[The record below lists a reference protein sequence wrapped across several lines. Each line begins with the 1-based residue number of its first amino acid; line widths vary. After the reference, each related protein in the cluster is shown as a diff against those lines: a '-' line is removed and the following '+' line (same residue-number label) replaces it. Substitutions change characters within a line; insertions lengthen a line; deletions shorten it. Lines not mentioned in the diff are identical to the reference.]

1 MAKGASTTA
10 QTDDHH
16 ADAHSACPDCGTP
29 AQGKFCVDCGQEIHV
44 HRTLFHLGHELL
56 HGIMHFDGR
65 FWRTL
70 PLLVINPGRLTREW
84 IMGKR
89 TRYVS
94 PLAMFLCTLFV
105 MFMALSFAPPPSNV
119 VVNLPDQIAIEKGK
133 LAEAEADVVKAN
145 QAVKD
150 TAAIPG
156 ERPPVPGASGIAA
169 GEMAA
174 AQARVN
180 MIGQRVQYLETE
192 AREGRKDGLKP
203 GSWQAQIADLKF
215 DDADKPHS
223 LSGTVSKKLKNP
235 DLAVYKLQQTTYKFA
250 FLLVPLSIPFMALM
264 FLWRRQF
271 TLYDHGVFVL
281 YSLTF
286 MALLLMVAVVLRSV
300 FPGVPNIVSGVCLA
314 LAPVHIFAQL
324 KGTYNL
330 GVWGALWRTM
340 VLGVFCTMVISFFI
354 IAIIYL
360 GLGH

>member
-1 MAKGASTTA
+1 MTKGAAATA
-10 QTDDHH
+10 QPDSHDGDTHRV
-16 ADAHSACPDCGTP
+16 CPDCGSA
-29 AQGKFCVDCGQEIHV
+29 AQGRFCVDCGQEIHV
-44 HRTLFHLGHELL
+44 HRTLFHLAHELL
-56 HGIMHFDGR
+56 HGVMHFDGR

-70 PLLVINPGRLTREW
+70 PLLVVNPGKLTREW

-119 VVNLPDQIAIEKGK
+119 VVNLPDQIAIEKAR
-133 LAEAEADVVKAN
+133 LAEAENAVAEA
-145 QAVKD
+145 QATID
-150 TAAIPG
+150 AATD
-156 ERPPVPGASGIAA
+156 GAEAGIAA
-169 GEMAA
+169 GQMAA
-174 AQARVN
+174 AQ
-180 MIGQRVQYLETE
+180 QRVLRGEERLAYLETE

-203 GSWQAQIADLKF
+203 GSWQAQLADLKF

-250 FLLVPLSIPFMALM
+250 FLLVPLSIPFMALI
-264 FLWRRQF
+264 FLWRRQY

-286 MALLLMVAVVLRSV
+286 MALLLMVAMILGSV
-300 FPGVPNIVSGVCLA
+300 FSSAASVVAGLCMA

-324 KGTYNL
+324 KGTYSL

>member
-1 MAKGASTTA
+1 MAKAALIIEQADGS
-10 QTDDHH
+10 HS
-16 ADAHSACPDCGTP
+16 DAHSACPDCGAP
-29 AQGKFCVDCGQEIHV
+29 ARGKFCVDCGQEIHV
-44 HRTLFHLGHELL
+44 HRTLFNLGHELL
-56 HGIMHFDGR
+56 HGVMHFDGR

-70 PLLVINPGRLTREW
+70 PLLVANPGKLTREW
-84 IMGKR
+84 IAGKR

-119 VVNLPDQIAIEKGK
+119 VVNLPDQIAIEKARLVEAEK
-133 LAEAEADVVKAN
+133 TVAEAQATIDAATDGAEAGV
-145 QAVKD
+145 
-150 TAAIPG
+150 
-156 ERPPVPGASGIAA
+156 AA
-169 GEMAA
+169 GQMAA
-174 AQARVN
+174 AQ
-180 MIGQRVQYLETE
+180 QRVTRSKERLAYLETE
-192 AREGRKDGLKP
+192 AREGRRDGLKP
-203 GSWQAQIADLKF
+203 GSWQAQVADLKF
-215 DDADKPHS
+215 DDADNPHS

-250 FLLVPLSIPFMALM
+250 FLLVPLSIPFMALI

-286 MALLLMVAVVLRSV
+286 MALLLMVGMILGSV
-300 FPGVPNIVSGVCLA
+300 FSGISSVVAGLCMT

-324 KGTYNL
+324 KGTYSL

>member
-1 MAKGASTTA
+1 MTKGAAATA
-10 QTDDHH
+10 QSDSHDG
-16 ADAHSACPDCGTP
+16 DAHRVCPDCGSA
-29 AQGKFCVDCGQEIHV
+29 AQGRFCVDCGQEIHV
-44 HRTLFHLGHELL
+44 HRTLFHLAHELL
-56 HGIMHFDGR
+56 HGVMHFDGR

-70 PLLVINPGRLTREW
+70 PLLVINPGKLTREW

-105 MFMALSFAPPPSNV
+105 MFMALSFAPPPTNV
-119 VVNLPDQIAIEKGK
+119 VVNLPDQIAIEKAR
-133 LAEAEADVVKAN
+133 LAEAENAVAEA
-145 QAVKD
+145 QATID
-150 TAAIPG
+150 AATD
-156 ERPPVPGASGIAA
+156 GAEAGVAA
-169 GEMAA
+169 GQMAA
-174 AQARVN
+174 AQ
-180 MIGQRVQYLETE
+180 QRVLRGEERLAYLETE

-203 GSWQAQIADLKF
+203 GSWQAQLADLKF

-235 DLAVYKLQQTTYKFA
+235 DLAVCKLQQTTYKFA
-250 FLLVPLSIPFMALM
+250 FLLVPLSIPFMALI
-264 FLWRRQF
+264 FLWRRQY

-286 MALLLMVAVVLRSV
+286 MALLLMVGMILGSV
-300 FPGVPNIVSGVCLA
+300 FSSAASVVAGLCMA

-324 KGTYNL
+324 KGTYSL

>member
-1 MAKGASTTA
+1 MTKGAAATA
-10 QTDDHH
+10 QPDSHDGDTHRV
-16 ADAHSACPDCGTP
+16 CPDCGSA
-29 AQGKFCVDCGQEIHV
+29 AQGRFCVDCGQEIHV
-44 HRTLFHLGHELL
+44 HRTLFHLAHELL
-56 HGIMHFDGR
+56 HGVMHFDGR

-70 PLLVINPGRLTREW
+70 PLLVVNPGKLTREW

-119 VVNLPDQIAIEKGK
+119 VVNLPDQIAIEKAR
-133 LAEAEADVVKAN
+133 LAEAENAVAEA
-145 QAVKD
+145 QATID
-150 TAAIPG
+150 AATD
-156 ERPPVPGASGIAA
+156 GAEAGIAA
-169 GEMAA
+169 GQMAA
-174 AQARVN
+174 AQ
-180 MIGQRVQYLETE
+180 QRVLRGEERLAYLETE

-203 GSWQAQIADLKF
+203 GSWQAQLADLKF

-250 FLLVPLSIPFMALM
+250 FLLVPLSIPFMALI
-264 FLWRRQF
+264 FLWRRQY

-286 MALLLMVAVVLRSV
+286 MALLLMVGMILGSV
-300 FPGVPNIVSGVCLA
+300 FSSAASVVAGLCMA

-324 KGTYNL
+324 KGTYSL
-330 GVWGALWRTM
+330 GVWSALWRTM